1 MATILSVFIIGL
13 SFGLILFLLAAGLS
27 LTMGLMRI
35 VNMAHGAMYMMG
47 GFVGL
52 AAGKYTHNFLIG
64 LLAGAVCAGLL
75 GLLLEV
81 GFLRRLYKQE
91 TSQVLLTIGF
101 VYILMNVAQWIWG
114 TYPSGSIV
122 PHILSGSIPVG
133 NINLPVFRLFIIG
146 FGLVMAA
153 LLWLFQDKTK
163 IGAMVRAGMDNREVA
178 GALGINLKVIFTG
191 IFVLGSLVAG
201 LCGLVGGYLTGIN
214 LGLAWE
220 ALLLSLIVVVIG
232 GTGSIQGALLGGVM
246 IGLLNSFGTVY
257 FPLGASYI
265 VYGALIVILLVRPSG
280 LLGRSMHE
288 HRLSENLEKASVF
301 KKKKPDKIEKVEPN
315 FGSKPGWQMHLNR
328 FIPYIFAV
336 LLLMILPPFTGT
348 YFQSMFIKV
357 LIYAIFAMSLD
368 LIMGYT
374 GLVSFGHAA
383 FLAMAGYVVGIFTVR
398 LGITSFWIVVPA
410 ALAITALLS
419 AVIGYISL
427 RVSGIYF
434 ILVTMA
440 FGQLLSIVAT
450 KWYSVT
456 GGRDGLPGIPHP
468 NLGFDLKWTTINFY
482 YLVFIIFIICFYI
495 LHRIVTSSFGRTLV
509 GIRENESRM
518 RSLGFNTWALKYVA
532 IIVGGIF
539 AGVAGILFAYFYGNM
554 VPSYFALETSALP
567 MLMVI
572 IGGPATLYGPCLGA
586 AVIILVQQYASIYM
600 PERWPL
606 ILGGIFV
613 LCVMLLKGG
622 FANYLSILWRKIGFK
637 KPIDIRSPDLIE
649 K

>member
-1 MATILSVFIIGL
+1 
-13 SFGLILFLLAAGLS
+13 
-27 LTMGLMRI
+27 
-35 VNMAHGAMYMMG
+35 
-47 GFVGL
+47 
-52 AAGKYTHNFLIG
+52 
-64 LLAGAVCAGLL
+64 
-75 GLLLEV
+75 
-81 GFLRRLYKQE
+81 
-91 TSQVLLTIGF
+91 
-101 VYILMNVAQWIWG
+101 
-114 TYPSGSIV
+114 
-122 PHILSGSIPVG
+122 
-133 NINLPVFRLFIIG
+133 
-146 FGLVMAA
+146 
-153 LLWLFQDKTK
+153 
-163 IGAMVRAGMDNREVA
+163 
-178 GALGINLKVIFTG
+178 
-191 IFVLGSLVAG
+191 
-201 LCGLVGGYLTGIN
+201 
-214 LGLAWE
+214 
-220 ALLLSLIVVVIG
+220 
-232 GTGSIQGALLGGVM
+232 
-246 IGLLNSFGTVY
+246 
-257 FPLGASYI
+257 
-265 VYGALIVILLVRPSG
+265 
-280 LLGRSMHE
+280 
-288 HRLSENLEKASVF
+288 
-301 KKKKPDKIEKVEPN
+301 
-315 FGSKPGWQMHLNR
+315 
-328 FIPYIFAV
+328 
-336 LLLMILPPFTGT
+336 
-348 YFQSMFIKV
+348 MFIKV

-368 LIMGYT
+368 LTMGYT

-383 FLAMAGYVVGIFTVR
+383 FLAMAGYVVGILTVR
-398 LGITSFWIVVPA
+398 LDITSFWIVVPA

-637 KPIDIRSPDLIE
+637 KPIDIKSPELIE